1 MEAIKLIEKKCH
13 NKHDIEFLSLHLYRV
28 QVQARSKIEN
38 NGGNLSNYFLNT
50 QYITFVFCWV
60 ENVVEKD
67 KCWLPDF
74 FFTGFFSHR
83 SQKSSM
89 CGKRLKRTLP
99 TM

>member
-74 FFTGFFSHR
+74 FFFLQAFFPIGV
-83 SQKSSM
+83 KSRQ
-89 CGKRLKRTLP
+89 CVVKD
-99 TM
+99 